1 MKKVLNFLFCPAGV
15 VISIVTGA
23 PAFRKSKLREEGLLV
38 SIKIG
43 FPDIFFNKINKESGL
58 TLVKSK
64 HNCNRG

>member
-1 MKKVLNFLFCPAGV
+1 M
-15 VISIVTGA
+15 VTGA

-43 FPDIFFNKINKESGL
+43 FPDIFFNKINEKSGF